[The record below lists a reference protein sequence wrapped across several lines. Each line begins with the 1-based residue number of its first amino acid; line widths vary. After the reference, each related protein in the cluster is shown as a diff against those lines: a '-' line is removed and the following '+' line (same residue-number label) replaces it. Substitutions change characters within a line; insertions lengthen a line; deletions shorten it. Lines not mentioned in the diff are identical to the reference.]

1 MAAIV
6 PGPRHARQ
14 ERSRGGNSVS
24 VNLASLLRLPRM
36 DRCFW
41 KRFSQSH
48 CEFAVDEQR
57 RPNDDLV
64 HLEVA

>member
-1 MAAIV
+1 
-6 PGPRHARQ
+6 
-14 ERSRGGNSVS
+14 
-24 VNLASLLRLPRM
+24 M